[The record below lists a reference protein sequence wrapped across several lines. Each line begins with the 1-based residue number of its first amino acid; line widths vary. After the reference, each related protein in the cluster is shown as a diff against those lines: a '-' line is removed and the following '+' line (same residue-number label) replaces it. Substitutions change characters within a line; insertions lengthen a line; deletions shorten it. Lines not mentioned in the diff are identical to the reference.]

1 MVNLDGSHPEDLRMF
16 EAMEL
21 VGTLYDPQK
30 VVAAVENFKS
40 ALRGDEPMSHY
51 TPAENDKIIA
61 AGYEPENRP
70 AELKKTRTS
79 DPQFMA
85 LLLVQKH
92 YYPEL
97 PLSEIYVVWFCST
110 LRNWKCLISTNV
122 KDNHYYEV
130 THNGSISP
138 AETYI
143 DQYTKTGH
151 TSVQGDEIVHAEL
164 PKL

>member
-1 MVNLDGSHPEDLRMF
+1 MEEQPYDDRHAPRRFGGISSEEAVANLRENTKRFAEAVGYPMED
-16 EAMEL
+16 
-21 VGTLYDPQK
+21 
-30 VVAAVENFKS
+30 
-40 ALRGDEPMSHY
+40 
-51 TPAENDKIIA
+51 
-61 AGYEPENRP
+61 RP

-79 DPQFMA
+79 DPQLMA
-85 LLLVQKH
+85 RMLVGMH
-92 YYPEL
+92 YYSDL
-97 PLSEIYVVWFCST
+97 PLDEIYVVWFCST

-122 KDNHYYEV
+122 KDNHYYEI

>member
-1 MVNLDGSHPEDLRMF
+1 MSFDFP
-16 EAMEL
+16 
-21 VGTLYDPQK
+21 
-30 VVAAVENFKS
+30 S
-40 ALRGDEPMSHY
+40 AQN
-51 TPAENDKIIA
+51 TPAENDKILA

-79 DPQFMA
+79 DPQLMA
-85 LLLVQKH
+85 RMLVGMN

-97 PLSEIYVVWFCST
+97 PLNEIYVVWFCST

-130 THNGSISP
+130 THNGSIQP

-151 TSVQGDEIVHAEL
+151 TSVQGDEIVHANL
-164 PKL
+164 PKR